1 MRSALTLPKA
11 FFSILIQCLK
21 GVKKSG
27 LEIMRK
33 TDENYKKK
41 QPKLPKNGSLL
52 NFVTAFSLAFFKIIF
67 FPEMSKGG
75 KIKKNSLPNS
85 SLPRL

>member
-11 FFSILIQCLK
+11 YFSMLIQCLK
-21 GVKKSG
+21 GVKKWG

-41 QPKLPKNGSLL
+41 TAKIAKKTAHFCILL
-52 NFVTAFSLAFFKIIF
+52 LVFRLLFSK
-67 FPEMSKGG
+67 
-75 KIKKNSLPNS
+75 
-85 SLPRL
+85 